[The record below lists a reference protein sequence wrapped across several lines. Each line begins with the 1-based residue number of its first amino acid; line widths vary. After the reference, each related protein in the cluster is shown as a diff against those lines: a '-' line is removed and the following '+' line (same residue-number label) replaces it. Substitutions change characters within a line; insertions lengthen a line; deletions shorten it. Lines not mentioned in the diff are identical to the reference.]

1 MENIELYDLTIPQK
15 SIYLTE
21 QYASGTAIN
30 LISGNMVFEE
40 KVDSSLIEKALD
52 IYIQTNDSIRIRICM
67 ENGKPKQYISP
78 HTPFKLKIINIS
90 NRQQLEEYKKRIVN
104 TPFKFLDSDL
114 FSFTLFTFEDGTSEL
129 NVTFHH
135 IISDAWTMSL
145 FVKKFMSIYLSLL
158 KGEEIDLTSDYS
170 YLDFI
175 NSEKDY
181 LNSPRFQ
188 KDRDFWNNF
197 FDSEPELSLISDKKE
212 KFIDTSAKRKVY
224 SLNNNLYSNIIE
236 FCKKAK
242 CSVYSFFMAI
252 YSLYI
257 ARINNSNSSTIGTPV
272 LNRTNFKEKN
282 TVGMYISTIPF
293 NIKIDYDST
302 FNDFLKNVTSNQM
315 TFFRHQK
322 YPYSVLL
329 EDLKTKYDF
338 SYNLYDIAVSYQNA
352 RDDKDSFETKFHTDW
367 FFNGNSSDTL
377 QIHFYDMDDTGILT
391 VFYDYQISKLS
402 ENDINNIHS
411 RILNIANQVLEN
423 SDILLKDIDIIC
435 EEEKDKILNM
445 FNNSVVSHPR
455 DVGVHELIENIA
467 SKYPDNIA
475 VTCDSEQITYREL
488 MQKATY
494 IAQNIINNGI
504 KKGDC
509 VSVLLNKKDINLICS
524 LVGILKAGATFLA
537 IYPDYPDERIDYIL
551 KNSESKLLIT
561 EKDFETKHFETP
573 TLLIENIKEVSCIN
587 TFPKTEPDDNAYI
600 IYTSGSTG
608 NPKGTM
614 QSHNNLINF
623 VYSFNNYLDNTIS
636 PADNFLSV
644 TNICFDVS
652 MGEIFTSLIFG
663 CNLHLYKDLNDSSTV
678 ELAKYIVDNSITFA
692 YFPPSMLHDIYE
704 ELRKYD
710 NISLNKM
717 LVGVEPIKVSTLSAY
732 LSLNPNM
739 KIINGY
745 GPSETTICC
754 TMFKFDKNLPSDS
767 ITPIGSPIG
776 NSKIL
781 ICDKMK
787 KLVPIGTVGEIY
799 VQGECVGNGYLNNP
813 EKTAESFDLKN
824 RIYKTGDSAKW
835 LPDGSILFV
844 GRNDNQ
850 IKFRG
855 YRIDLG
861 EIEATIRKIPGVKN
875 CLVLLNKSENNSSLA
890 AFVILDNLKLD
901 EEKFRNILITKLPH
915 YMLPSQFM
923 FLEEFPLN
931 TNGKIDRK
939 QLIASLEKSSVANY
953 VAPRNDFEKTLAN
966 IWAKC
971 LGLEKVGIENN
982 FFSIGGDSLGAIK
995 IVAIASKYGIT
1006 LSAQSFYKYP
1016 TIKLLVKYAIDK
1028 KEISNI
1034 NKINSIVRMPLR
1046 KSQISNIQGDVI
1058 LVGATGFLGSHIL
1071 YELIHK
1077 TDFKVYCLIRGKSE
1091 AHAKTR
1097 LKERLNYYFND
1108 CLDSYFDN
1116 RIITLKGDFSDD
1128 NLGLSEDSYTELLA
1142 NIKTVINSAATV
1154 KHLGDDEYF
1163 ERVNVTSVKNLI
1175 KFCKTSPDIQLVH
1188 VSTLSI
1194 SGNNNNSNEKY
1205 NFTEEDLFVNQNFD
1219 DNVYIKTKYEA
1230 EKLLRRAMDS
1240 GLNVTIFRLGNITW
1254 RNSDGKFQYNANENL
1269 FFNLMKY
1276 IVKVKMIPIA
1286 LKDKEFNISPVEDC
1300 SNLIVSILLNNNRNN
1315 VYHIYNHNT
1324 LTLEQIVQSLNE
1336 YNLDIKFV
1344 DNSYSMMTLEKNFD
1358 KIELSAYIY
1367 ELLNSSNVKNNIE
1380 VSNPYTMQILK
1391 ELNFNWSEINSEYLN
1406 KGLEEIFNEEFEKTL
1421 DKVSIS
1427 V

>member
-30 LISGNMVFEE
+30 LISGDMVFEE
-40 KVDSSLIEKALD
+40 KVDASLIEKALD

-78 HTPFKLKIINIS
+78 HTPFKLKIIKIS
-90 NRQQLEEYKKRIVN
+90 NREQLEEFKKKIIN
-104 TPFKFLDSDL
+104 TPFKFFDSDL
-114 FSFTLFTFEDGTSEL
+114 FSFTLFSFEDDTAEL

-145 FVKKFMSIYLSLL
+145 FVKKFMHIYSTLL
-158 KGEEIDLTSDYS
+158 KHETTDFSDIFS
-170 YLDFI
+170 YVDFI

-181 LNSPRFQ
+181 LNSSRFQ
-188 KDRDFWNNF
+188 KDKDFWNNF
-197 FDSEPELSLISDKKE
+197 FDSEPEQSLISDKKE
-212 KFIDTSAKRKVY
+212 NCIDTTAKRKIY

-236 FCKKAK
+236 FCKKEK
-242 CSVYSFFMAI
+242 CSIYTFFMAI
-252 YSLYI
+252 YSLYL

-293 NIKIDYDST
+293 ITKIDYDNT
-302 FNDFLKNVTSNQM
+302 FNNFLKTVTSNQM

-329 EDLKTKYDF
+329 EDLKEKYDF
-338 SYNLYDIAVSYQNA
+338 SYNLYDIAISYQNA
-352 RDDKDSFETKFHTDW
+352 RDDKDSFDTKFHTDW

-377 QIHFYDMDDTGILT
+377 QIHFYDMDDTGILHIY
-391 VFYDYQISKLS
+391 YDYQVSKLS
-402 ENDINNIHS
+402 EEDIENLHN
-411 RILNIANQVLEN
+411 RILNITNQVLREPN
-423 SDILLKDIDIIC
+423 ISLNNIDILC
-435 EEEKDKILNM
+435 EEEKNKILNE
-445 FNNSVVSHPR
+445 FNNSAVYHPR
-455 DVGVHELIENIA
+455 NIGIHELIEQIA
-467 SKYPDNIA
+467 DKYPNNIA
-475 VTCDSEQITYREL
+475 VTCADNTITYREL
-488 MQKATY
+488 IQKATY
-494 IAQNIINNGI
+494 IAQNLISNGI

-509 VSVLLNKKDINLICS
+509 VSVLFNKKDINLICC
-524 LVGILKAGATFLA
+524 LVGILKSGATFLA
-537 IYPDYPDERIDYIL
+537 IYPDYPDERIEYIL
-551 KNSESKLLIT
+551 ENSESKLLIT
-561 EKDFETKHFETP
+561 EKNFEVKHFKTP
-573 TLLIENIKEVSCIN
+573 TLFIENIEEIPNIN
-587 TFPKTEPDDNAYI
+587 VFPKTEPDDNAYI

-623 VYSFNNYLDNTIS
+623 VYSFNNYLDNSIITD
-636 PADNFLSV
+636 DNFLSV

-652 MGEIFTSLIFG
+652 MGEIFTPLVFG
-663 CNLHLYKDLNDSSTV
+663 CNLHLYKDLNDSSTF
-678 ELAKYIVDNSITFA
+678 ELAKYIVDKNITFA
-692 YFPPSMLHDIYE
+692 YFPPSMLQDIYE

-710 NISLNKM
+710 HVSLNKM
-717 LVGVEPIKVSTLSAY
+717 LVGVEPIKVSTLSNY

-754 TMFKFDKNLPSDS
+754 TMFKFDKNLPADS

-787 KLVPIGTVGEIY
+787 KLVPIGMVGEIY

-813 EKTAESFDLKN
+813 SKTAESFDLEN

-850 IKFRG
+850 IKYRG

-875 CLVLLNKSENNSSLA
+875 CIVLLNKSENNSSLV
-890 AFVILDNLKLD
+890 AFIILDNLKLD

-931 TNGKIDRK
+931 NSGKVDRK
-939 QLIASLEKSSVANY
+939 QLINLLEKSSVANY
-953 VAPRNDFEKTLAN
+953 VAPRNDFEKILAN

-971 LGLEKVGIENN
+971 LGIEKVGIEDN
-982 FFSIGGDSLGAIK
+982 FFTIGGDSLGAIK

-1034 NKINSIVRMPLR
+1034 NKINSIVKMPLN
-1046 KSQISNIQGDVI
+1046 KMQISNLKGEIL

-1077 TDFKVYCLIRGKSE
+1077 TNYNIYCLIRGKSDI
-1091 AHAKTR
+1091 HAKSRLQER
-1097 LKERLNYYFND
+1097 LKYYFGNN
-1108 CLDSYFDN
+1108 LDSYFDN

-1128 NLGLSEDSYTELLA
+1128 NLGLSDDVYSQLLS
-1142 NIKTVINSAATV
+1142 NVKTVINTAATV
-1154 KHLGDDEYF
+1154 KHLGNDEYF
-1163 ERVNVTSVKNLI
+1163 ERINVTSVQNLI
-1175 KFCKTSPDIQLVH
+1175 KFCQSTSDIQLVH
-1188 VSTLSI
+1188 ISTLSI
-1194 SGNNNNSNEKY
+1194 SGNNDNSDEKY
-1205 NFTEEDLFVNQNFD
+1205 NFTEEDLFVNQDFG
-1219 DNVYIKTKYEA
+1219 DNVYIRTKYEA
-1230 EKLLRRAMDS
+1230 EKLLREAMIS

-1254 RNSDGKFQYNANENL
+1254 RNSDGKFQYNASENL

-1276 IVKVKMIPIA
+1276 IIKVKMLPIA
-1286 LKDKEFNISPVEDC
+1286 LKDKEFNLSPVEDC
-1300 SNLIVSILLNNNRNN
+1300 SSLIVSILLNDNKYNI
-1315 VYHIYNHNT
+1315 YHIYNHNK
-1324 LTLEQIVQSLNE
+1324 LTLEQIVQLLNK
-1336 YNLDIKFV
+1336 YNLNIKFV
-1344 DNSYSMMTLEKNFD
+1344 DNSSSMMTLEKNFD

-1367 ELLNSSNVKNNIE
+1367 ELLNSSNIKNNIE

-1406 KGLEEIFNEEFEKTL
+1406 KGLEEFFNEEPNEAL
-1421 DKVSIS
+1421 DKASIS
-1427 V
+1427 L